1 MNNLRYFR
9 DIANVPPI
17 LLSRLLNVTLHTYI
31 AYEQEKTSME
41 KVIVEMLSLIY
52 CVNELDLFAPIETIN
67 DITLKYLNNLSTLSI
82 EDKQKELLRNLTGKD
97 SAVLNY
103 RNISKVKRDL
113 ASK

>member
-17 LLSRLLNVTLHTYI
+17 LLARLLNVTVHTYI

-41 KVIVEMLSLIY
+41 KEIVKMLSLIY
-52 CVNELDLFAPIETIN
+52 CVNELDLFAPVETIN
-67 DITLKYLNNLSTLSI
+67 DITLQYLNNLSTLSI
-82 EDKQKELLRNLTGKD
+82 EDKQKELLRNLTGKE

-103 RNISKVKRDL
+103 RNINKVKRDL
-113 ASK
+113 ASE